1 MMTLLCKQK
10 ALYIK
15 ACVIANGI
23 TDSQGD
29 TLQTTDIKKIFTSFN
44 NQDNFEL
51 NHNNIPINEVSLI
64 ENYINATDEKI
75 GNLIVPKGSWLVV
88 IRVDNPEIKKLILNN
103 EIQGISLYNYVGEK
117 CKANLNGTVRYQD
130 IIDKEC
136 VIPVFIS
143 FVEQGAN
150 GYPLHVMD
158 YETYIQKSK
167 KVKFMDFK
175 EFIDGLKGLIKQAEE
190 VEPVKD
196 EKEEEPMTDEKEN
209 KKEDSTKE
217 PVTEKETDKKGSND
231 KPVIEKEDKIDEKPV
246 TENTEEKPMEK
257 EPSIKELMDR
267 ITALENKIDEIY
279 KEKILDDADDIVEET
294 IAPKIVK
301 SEKELNIREPVKVS
315 NYYEMTN
322 RDPVTGKKIRK

>member
-29 TLQTTDIKKIFTSFN
+29 TLETTDIKKIFTSFN

-190 VEPVKD
+190 VEPT
-196 EKEEEPMTDEKEN
+196 KENTKETEPMTDEKEN
-209 KKEDSTKE
+209 KKDDK
-217 PVTEKETDKKGSND
+217 PVIEKECKTDKE
-231 KPVIEKEDKIDEKPV
+231 PVIEKEDKIDEKPV
-246 TENTEEKPMEK
+246 TENTEEPMEK

-279 KEKILDDADDIVEET
+279 KEKIIDDADDIVEET

>member
-88 IRVDNPEIKKLILNN
+88 IRIDNPEIKKLILNN

-190 VEPVKD
+190 VEPANDK
-196 EKEEEPMTDEKEN
+196 KEEPVTDEKET
-209 KKEDSTKE
+209 KKDDK
-217 PVTEKETDKKGSND
+217 PVIEKECKTDKE
-231 KPVIEKEDKIDEKPV
+231 PVIEKEDKIDEKPV

-267 ITALENKIDEIY
+267 ITALETKIDEIY
-279 KEKILDDADDIVEET
+279 KEEVIDNDEKIVEET

>member
-29 TLQTTDIKKIFTSFN
+29 TLETTDIKKIFTSFN

-88 IRVDNPEIKKLILNN
+88 IRVDNPEIKKLILQN

-196 EKEEEPMTDEKEN
+196 EKEEPVTDEKEN

-217 PVTEKETDKKGSND
+217 PV
-231 KPVIEKEDKIDEKPV
+231 IEKECKPDDEPTIEKA
-246 TENTEEKPMEK
+246 EEPMEN
-257 EPSIKELMDR
+257 EPSIKELIDR

-279 KEKILDDADDIVEET
+279 KKEVIDDDDKTTDET

>member
-29 TLQTTDIKKIFTSFN
+29 TLETTDIKKIFTSFN
-44 NQDNFEL
+44 NQDSFEL

-75 GNLIVPKGSWLVV
+75 GNLTVPRGSWLVV

-103 EIQGISLYNYVGEK
+103 EIQGISLYNYIGEK

-190 VEPVKD
+190 VEPAND
-196 EKEEEPMTDEKEN
+196 KEEEPMTDEKE
-209 KKEDSTKE
+209 
-217 PVTEKETDKKGSND
+217 TDKKVSND
-231 KPVIEKEDKIDEKPV
+231 EPVIEKEDKIDEKPV

-257 EPSIKELMDR
+257 EPTIKELMDR
-267 ITALENKIDEIY
+267 ITALETKIDEIY
-279 KEKILDDADDIVEET
+279 KEKIIDDTDDIVEET

>member
-1 MMTLLCKQK
+1 MTLLCKQK

-75 GNLIVPKGSWLVV
+75 GNLIVPRGSWLVV
-88 IRVDNPEIKKLILNN
+88 IRVDNPEIKKLILQN

-190 VEPVKD
+190 VEP
-196 EKEEEPMTDEKEN
+196 TKEN
-209 KKEDSTKE
+209 TKE
-217 PVTEKETDKKGSND
+217 TEPATEEETDKKVST
-231 KPVIEKEDKIDEKPV
+231 KEPVIEKEDKITEEPV
-246 TENTEEKPMEK
+246 TENTKEEPMEK

-279 KEKILDDADDIVEET
+279 KEKIIDDADDIVEET

>member
-88 IRVDNPEIKKLILNN
+88 IRVDNPEIKKLILQN

-190 VEPVKD
+190 VEPTKD
-196 EKEEEPMTDEKEN
+196 EKEEPVTDEKEN
-209 KKEDSTKE
+209 KKEEVSTKE
-217 PVTEKETDKKGSND
+217 
-231 KPVIEKEDKIDEKPV
+231 PVIEKEDKINNEPV
-246 TENTEEKPMEK
+246 TENTEEKPIEK

-267 ITALENKIDEIY
+267 ITALETKIDEIY
-279 KEKILDDADDIVEET
+279 KEKIIDDADDIVEET

>member
-29 TLQTTDIKKIFTSFN
+29 TLETTDIKKIFTSFN
-44 NQDNFEL
+44 NQDSFEL

-75 GNLIVPKGSWLVV
+75 GNLTVPKGSWVIV

-117 CKANLNGTVRYQD
+117 CKANLNGTIRYQD

-190 VEPVKD
+190 VEPTKD
-196 EKEEEPMTDEKEN
+196 KKEEPMTDEKE
-209 KKEDSTKE
+209 
-217 PVTEKETDKKGSND
+217 TEKEDKPVIEKECKTDEE
-231 KPVIEKEDKIDEKPV
+231 PVIEKEDKISEKPV
-246 TENTEEKPMEK
+246 TENTEEKPVEN
-257 EPSIKELMDR
+257 EPSLKELMDR

-279 KEKILDDADDIVEET
+279 KEKIIDDADDIAEET

>member
-1 MMTLLCKQK
+1 MTLLCKQK

-75 GNLIVPKGSWLVV
+75 GNLIVPRGSWLVV

-190 VEPVKD
+190 VEPVND
-196 EKEEEPMTDEKEN
+196 
-209 KKEDSTKE
+209 KKEE
-217 PVTEKETDKKGSND
+217 PVTDEKETDKKVSND
-231 KPVIEKEDKIDEKPV
+231 DPVIEKECKTDEEPVIEKEDKIDEKPV
-246 TENTEEKPMEK
+246 TENTEEPMEN

-267 ITALENKIDEIY
+267 IVALETKIDEIY
-279 KEKILDDADDIVEET
+279 KEEVIDDDEKIVEET

>member
-75 GNLIVPKGSWLVV
+75 GNLIVPRGSWLVV

-190 VEPVKD
+190 VEPT
-196 EKEEEPMTDEKEN
+196 KENTKEPEPMTDEKET
-209 KKEDSTKE
+209 KKDDK
-217 PVTEKETDKKGSND
+217 PVIEKECKTDEE
-231 KPVIEKEDKIDEKPV
+231 PVIEKEDKIDEKPV
-246 TENTEEKPMEK
+246 TENTEEPMEN

-279 KEKILDDADDIVEET
+279 KEEVIDDDNKTTEET

>member
-29 TLQTTDIKKIFTSFN
+29 TLETTDIKKIFTSFN

-75 GNLIVPKGSWLVV
+75 GNLIVPRGSWLVV
-88 IRVDNPEIKKLILNN
+88 IRVDNPEIKKLILKN

-117 CKANLNGTVRYQD
+117 CKANLNGTVRYKD

-190 VEPVKD
+190 VEPAND
-196 EKEEEPMTDEKEN
+196 KEEEPVTD
-209 KKEDSTKE
+209 
-217 PVTEKETDKKGSND
+217 EKETDKKVSND
-231 KPVIEKEDKIDEKPV
+231 EPVIEKECKTDKEPVIEKA
-246 TENTEEKPMEK
+246 EEEKIEEPMEN

-279 KEKILDDADDIVEET
+279 KEKIIDDADDIVEET

>member
-75 GNLIVPKGSWLVV
+75 GNLIVPSGSWLVV

-190 VEPVKD
+190 VEPANDK
-196 EKEEEPMTDEKEN
+196 KEEPVTDEKETN
-209 KKEDSTKE
+209 KKVSTDE
-217 PVTEKETDKKGSND
+217 
-231 KPVIEKEDKIDEKPV
+231 PVIEKEDKISEEPV
-246 TENTEEKPMEK
+246 TENTEEPMEN

-267 ITALENKIDEIY
+267 IEALETKIDEIY
-279 KEKILDDADDIVEET
+279 KEEVIDDDKIVEET

>member
-29 TLQTTDIKKIFTSFN
+29 TLETTDIKKIFTSFN

-75 GNLIVPKGSWLVV
+75 GNLIVPKGSWLIV

-190 VEPVKD
+190 VEPVND
-196 EKEEEPMTDEKEN
+196 KEEEPVTD
-209 KKEDSTKE
+209 
-217 PVTEKETDKKGSND
+217 EKETDKKVSND
-231 KPVIEKEDKIDEKPV
+231 EPVIEKECKTDEEPV
-246 TENTEEKPMEK
+246 IEKAEEEPIEN

-279 KEKILDDADDIVEET
+279 KEEVTDNDDKTTEET

>member
-75 GNLIVPKGSWLVV
+75 GNLIVPRGSWLVV
-88 IRVDNPEIKKLILNN
+88 IRVDNPEIKKLILQN

-190 VEPVKD
+190 VEPANDK
-196 EKEEEPMTDEKEN
+196 KEEPVTDEKEN

-217 PVTEKETDKKGSND
+217 PV
-231 KPVIEKEDKIDEKPV
+231 IEKECKTDDEPTIKKA
-246 TENTEEKPMEK
+246 EEEPIEK

-279 KEKILDDADDIVEET
+279 KEKIIDDADDIVEET

>member
-75 GNLIVPKGSWLVV
+75 GNLIVPQGSWLVV

-190 VEPVKD
+190 VEPANDK
-196 EKEEEPMTDEKEN
+196 KEEPVTDEKEN

-217 PVTEKETDKKGSND
+217 
-231 KPVIEKEDKIDEKPV
+231 PVIEKEDKIDEKPV
-246 TENTEEKPMEK
+246 TENTEEKPMEN

-279 KEKILDDADDIVEET
+279 KEEVIDKNDDEIMEEP

>member
-29 TLQTTDIKKIFTSFN
+29 TLETTDIKKIFTSFN

-75 GNLIVPKGSWLVV
+75 GNLIVPRGSWLVV

-143 FVEQGAN
+143 FVEHGAN

-190 VEPVKD
+190 VEPT
-196 EKEEEPMTDEKEN
+196 KENTKEPEPMTDEKEN
-209 KKEDSTKE
+209 KKDDK
-217 PVTEKETDKKGSND
+217 PVIEKECKTDEE
-231 KPVIEKEDKIDEKPV
+231 PVIEKEDKIDEKPV
-246 TENTEEKPMEK
+246 TENTEEPMEK

-279 KEKILDDADDIVEET
+279 KEKIIDDADDIVEET

>member
-29 TLQTTDIKKIFTSFN
+29 TLETTDIKKIFTSFN

-190 VEPVKD
+190 VEPT
-196 EKEEEPMTDEKEN
+196 KENSKETEPMTDEKEN
-209 KKEDSTKE
+209 KKDDK
-217 PVTEKETDKKGSND
+217 PVIEKECKTDEE
-231 KPVIEKEDKIDEKPV
+231 PVIEKEDKIDEKPV
-246 TENTEEKPMEK
+246 TENTEEPMEK

-279 KEKILDDADDIVEET
+279 KEKIIDDADDIVEET

>member
-1 MMTLLCKQK
+1 MTLLCKQK

-196 EKEEEPMTDEKEN
+196 EKEE
-209 KKEDSTKE
+209 
-217 PVTEKETDKKGSND
+217 PVTDEKETDKKVSND
-231 KPVIEKEDKIDEKPV
+231 EPVIEKECKTDEEPVIEKEDKIDEKPV
-246 TENTEEKPMEK
+246 TENTEEPMEK

-279 KEKILDDADDIVEET
+279 KEKIIDDADDIVEET

>member
-10 ALYIK
+10 PLYIK

-75 GNLIVPKGSWLVV
+75 GNLIVPRGSWLVV

-190 VEPVKD
+190 VEPAND
-196 EKEEEPMTDEKEN
+196 
-209 KKEDSTKE
+209 KKEE
-217 PVTEKETDKKGSND
+217 PVTDEKETDKKVSND
-231 KPVIEKEDKIDEKPV
+231 EPVIEKECKTDKEPVIEKEDKIDNEPV
-246 TENTEEKPMEK
+246 TENTEEKPMEN

-279 KEKILDDADDIVEET
+279 KEEVIDNDDDIVEET

>member
-29 TLQTTDIKKIFTSFN
+29 TLETTDIKKIFTSFN

-88 IRVDNPEIKKLILNN
+88 IRVDNPEIKKLILQN

-196 EKEEEPMTDEKEN
+196 GKEEEPVTD
-209 KKEDSTKE
+209 
-217 PVTEKETDKKGSND
+217 EKETDKKVSND
-231 KPVIEKEDKIDEKPV
+231 EPVIEKEDKIDNEPV
-246 TENTEEKPMEK
+246 TENTEEKPMEN

-267 ITALENKIDEIY
+267 ITVLENKIDEIY
-279 KEKILDDADDIVEET
+279 KEKIIDDADDIVEET

>member
-190 VEPVKD
+190 VEPANDK
-196 EKEEEPMTDEKEN
+196 KEEPVTDEKET
-209 KKEDSTKE
+209 KKDDK
-217 PVTEKETDKKGSND
+217 PVIEKECKTDEE
-231 KPVIEKEDKIDEKPV
+231 PVIEKEDKIDEKPV
-246 TENTEEKPMEK
+246 TENTEEPMEK

-279 KEKILDDADDIVEET
+279 KEEVIDDEKIVEEP

>member
-75 GNLIVPKGSWLVV
+75 GNLIVPRGSWLVV
-88 IRVDNPEIKKLILNN
+88 IRVDNPEIKKLILQN

-190 VEPVKD
+190 VEPVND
-196 EKEEEPMTDEKEN
+196 
-209 KKEDSTKE
+209 KKEE
-217 PVTEKETDKKGSND
+217 PVTDEKETDKKVSND
-231 KPVIEKEDKIDEKPV
+231 EPVIEKECKTDEEPV
-246 TENTEEKPMEK
+246 TENTEEPVEN

-279 KEKILDDADDIVEET
+279 KEEVIDDDEKKVEET

>member
-29 TLQTTDIKKIFTSFN
+29 TLETTDIKKIFTSFN

-75 GNLIVPKGSWLVV
+75 GNLTVPTGSWLVV

-196 EKEEEPMTDEKEN
+196 EKEE
-209 KKEDSTKE
+209 
-217 PVTEKETDKKGSND
+217 PVTDEKETDKKVPND
-231 KPVIEKEDKIDEKPV
+231 KPVIEKECKTDEEPV
-246 TENTEEKPMEK
+246 IEKAEEEPIEN

-267 ITALENKIDEIY
+267 ITALETKIDEIY
-279 KEKILDDADDIVEET
+279 KEEVTDDDNKTTEET

-301 SEKELNIREPVKVS
+301 SEKELNIMEPVKVS

>member
-29 TLQTTDIKKIFTSFN
+29 TLETTDIKKIFTSFN

-136 VIPVFIS
+136 VIPIFIS

-190 VEPVKD
+190 VEPT
-196 EKEEEPMTDEKEN
+196 KENSKETEPATDEK
-209 KKEDSTKE
+209 KE
-217 PVTEKETDKKGSND
+217 PVTEEETDKKGSND
-231 KPVIEKEDKIDEKPV
+231 KPVIEKEDKIDNEPV
-246 TENTEEKPMEK
+246 TENTEEPMEK

-279 KEKILDDADDIVEET
+279 KEEVIDDDEKIVEEP

>member
-29 TLQTTDIKKIFTSFN
+29 TLETTDIKKIFTSFN

-190 VEPVKD
+190 VEPAND
-196 EKEEEPMTDEKEN
+196 
-209 KKEDSTKE
+209 KKEE
-217 PVTEKETDKKGSND
+217 PVTDEKETDKKVSND
-231 KPVIEKEDKIDEKPV
+231 KPVIEKECKTDEEPVIEKEDKIDEKPV
-246 TENTEEKPMEK
+246 TENTEEPMEK

-267 ITALENKIDEIY
+267 ITALETKIDEIY
-279 KEKILDDADDIVEET
+279 KEEVIDNDDKTTEET

>member
-1 MMTLLCKQK
+1 MTLLCKQK

-190 VEPVKD
+190 VEPT
-196 EKEEEPMTDEKEN
+196 KENTEETEPVTDEKET

-217 PVTEKETDKKGSND
+217 PV
-231 KPVIEKEDKIDEKPV
+231 IEKEDKISEEPV
-246 TENTEEKPMEK
+246 TENTEEPMEN

-267 ITALENKIDEIY
+267 IEALENKIDEIY
-279 KEKILDDADDIVEET
+279 KEEVIDDDKIVEET

>member
-1 MMTLLCKQK
+1 MTLLCKQK

-88 IRVDNPEIKKLILNN
+88 IRVDNPEIKKLILQN

-190 VEPVKD
+190 VEPTKD
-196 EKEEEPMTDEKEN
+196 EKEEPMTDEKE
-209 KKEDSTKE
+209 
-217 PVTEKETDKKGSND
+217 TDKKVSND
-231 KPVIEKEDKIDEKPV
+231 KPVIEKECKTDEEPVIEKEDKIDEKPV
-246 TENTEEKPMEK
+246 TENTEEPMEK

-279 KEKILDDADDIVEET
+279 KEEVIDDDNKTTDET

>member
-190 VEPVKD
+190 VEPAND
-196 EKEEEPMTDEKEN
+196 
-209 KKEDSTKE
+209 KKEE
-217 PVTEKETDKKGSND
+217 PVTDEKETDKKVSND
-231 KPVIEKEDKIDEKPV
+231 EPVIEKECKTDKEPVIEKEDKIDEEPV
-246 TENTEEKPMEK
+246 TENTEEPMEK

-267 ITALENKIDEIY
+267 IAALENKIDEIY
-279 KEKILDDADDIVEET
+279 KEEVIDNDDKTTEET

>member
-29 TLQTTDIKKIFTSFN
+29 TLETTDIKKIFTSFN

-64 ENYINATDEKI
+64 ENYITATDEKI
-75 GNLIVPKGSWLVV
+75 GNLIVPRGSWLVV

-190 VEPVKD
+190 VEPT
-196 EKEEEPMTDEKEN
+196 KENTKEPEPMTDEKET
-209 KKEDSTKE
+209 KKDDK
-217 PVTEKETDKKGSND
+217 PVIEKECKTDEE
-231 KPVIEKEDKIDEKPV
+231 PVIEKEDKIDEKPV
-246 TENTEEKPMEK
+246 TENTEEPMEK

-279 KEKILDDADDIVEET
+279 KEEVIDDDNKTTEET

>member
-29 TLQTTDIKKIFTSFN
+29 TLETTDIKKIFTSFN
-44 NQDNFEL
+44 NQDSFEL

-117 CKANLNGTVRYQD
+117 CKANLNGTIRYQD

-190 VEPVKD
+190 VEPVNDK
-196 EKEEEPMTDEKEN
+196 KEEPVTDEKET
-209 KKEDSTKE
+209 KKEDK
-217 PVTEKETDKKGSND
+217 PVIEKECKTDEE
-231 KPVIEKEDKIDEKPV
+231 PVIEKEDKIDEKPV
-246 TENTEEKPMEK
+246 TENTEEPIEN

-267 ITALENKIDEIY
+267 ITALETKIDEIY
-279 KEKILDDADDIVEET
+279 KKEVIDKDDDDKTTDET

>member
-29 TLQTTDIKKIFTSFN
+29 TLETTDIKKIFTSFN

-190 VEPVKD
+190 VEPT
-196 EKEEEPMTDEKEN
+196 KETEPMTDEKE
-209 KKEDSTKE
+209 
-217 PVTEKETDKKGSND
+217 TDKKVSNNEPVIEKECKTD
-231 KPVIEKEDKIDEKPV
+231 EEPVIEKEDKIDEKPV
-246 TENTEEKPMEK
+246 TENTEEPMEN

-279 KEKILDDADDIVEET
+279 KEEVIDDDKTVEET

>member
-29 TLQTTDIKKIFTSFN
+29 TLETTDIKKIFTSFN

-158 YETYIQKSK
+158 YKTYIQKSK

-190 VEPVKD
+190 VEP
-196 EKEEEPMTDEKEN
+196 EN
-209 KKEDSTKE
+209 DKKEE
-217 PVTEKETDKKGSND
+217 PVTDEKETDKKVSND
-231 KPVIEKEDKIDEKPV
+231 EPVIEKECKTDDEPTIKKAEEDKI
-246 TENTEEKPMEK
+246 EEPMEK

-267 ITALENKIDEIY
+267 LEALENKIDEIY
-279 KEKILDDADDIVEET
+279 KEKIIDDADDIVEET

>member
-29 TLQTTDIKKIFTSFN
+29 TLETTDIKKIFTSFN

-75 GNLIVPKGSWLVV
+75 GNLIVPKGSWVIV

-190 VEPVKD
+190 VEPVND
-196 EKEEEPMTDEKEN
+196 EKEEPMTDEKETD
-209 KKEDSTKE
+209 KKVSTKE
-217 PVTEKETDKKGSND
+217 
-231 KPVIEKEDKIDEKPV
+231 PVIEKEDKIDEKPV
-246 TENTEEKPMEK
+246 TENTEEKPIEK

-279 KEKILDDADDIVEET
+279 KEEVIDDDNKTTDET

>member
-136 VIPVFIS
+136 VIPIFIS

-190 VEPVKD
+190 VEPAND
-196 EKEEEPMTDEKEN
+196 
-209 KKEDSTKE
+209 KKEE
-217 PVTEKETDKKGSND
+217 PVTDEKETDKKVSTD
-231 KPVIEKEDKIDEKPV
+231 EPVIEKEDKISEEPV
-246 TENTEEKPMEK
+246 TENTEEKPMEN

-267 ITALENKIDEIY
+267 IEALETKINEIY
-279 KEKILDDADDIVEET
+279 KEEVIDDDKIVEET

>member
-29 TLQTTDIKKIFTSFN
+29 TLETTDIKKIFTSFN
-44 NQDNFEL
+44 NQDSFEL

-190 VEPVKD
+190 VEPVNDK
-196 EKEEEPMTDEKEN
+196 KEEPMTDEKETD
-209 KKEDSTKE
+209 KKVSTKE
-217 PVTEKETDKKGSND
+217 
-231 KPVIEKEDKIDEKPV
+231 PVIEKEDKIDEKPV
-246 TENTEEKPMEK
+246 TENTEEPMEK

-279 KEKILDDADDIVEET
+279 KEKIIDDADDIAEET

>member
-29 TLQTTDIKKIFTSFN
+29 TLETTDIKKIFTSFN
-44 NQDNFEL
+44 NQDSFEL

-75 GNLIVPKGSWLVV
+75 GNLIVPKGSWVIV

-143 FVEQGAN
+143 FVEHGAN

-190 VEPVKD
+190 VEPV
-196 EKEEEPMTDEKEN
+196 TDEKET
-209 KKEDSTKE
+209 KKEDK
-217 PVTEKETDKKGSND
+217 PVIEKECKTDE

-246 TENTEEKPMEK
+246 TENTEEPMEN

-267 ITALENKIDEIY
+267 IEALENKIDEIY
-279 KEKILDDADDIVEET
+279 KEKIIDDADDIAEET

>member
-29 TLQTTDIKKIFTSFN
+29 TLETTDIKKIFTSFN

-190 VEPVKD
+190 VEPT
-196 EKEEEPMTDEKEN
+196 KENSKETEPVTDEKET
-209 KKEDSTKE
+209 KKDDK
-217 PVTEKETDKKGSND
+217 PVIEKECKTDKE
-231 KPVIEKEDKIDEKPV
+231 PVIEKEDKIDEKQV
-246 TENTEEKPMEK
+246 TENTEEPMEK

-279 KEKILDDADDIVEET
+279 KEEVIDDDNKTTDET

>member
-190 VEPVKD
+190 VEPT
-196 EKEEEPMTDEKEN
+196 KENTEETEPMTDEKE
-209 KKEDSTKE
+209 
-217 PVTEKETDKKGSND
+217 TDKKVSTD
-231 KPVIEKEDKIDEKPV
+231 EPVIEKEDKISEEPV
-246 TENTEEKPMEK
+246 TENTEEPMEK

-267 ITALENKIDEIY
+267 IEALENKIDEIY
-279 KEKILDDADDIVEET
+279 KEEVIDDDKIVEET

>member
-190 VEPVKD
+190 VEPANDK
-196 EKEEEPMTDEKEN
+196 KEEPVTDEKET
-209 KKEDSTKE
+209 KKDDK
-217 PVTEKETDKKGSND
+217 PVIEKECKTDKE
-231 KPVIEKEDKIDEKPV
+231 PVIEKEDKIDEKPV
-246 TENTEEKPMEK
+246 TENTEEKPIDE
-257 EPSIKELMDR
+257 EPSIKELLDR
-267 ITALENKIDEIY
+267 IEALETKIDEIY
-279 KEKILDDADDIVEET
+279 KEEVIDNDDKTTEET

>member
-88 IRVDNPEIKKLILNN
+88 IRVDNPEIKKLILQN

-130 IIDKEC
+130 IMDKEC

-190 VEPVKD
+190 VEPTKD
-196 EKEEEPMTDEKEN
+196 EKEEEPVTDEKET
-209 KKEDSTKE
+209 KKEEDSTKE
-217 PVTEKETDKKGSND
+217 
-231 KPVIEKEDKIDEKPV
+231 PVIEKEDKIDEKPV
-246 TENTEEKPMEK
+246 TKNTKEEPIEK

-267 ITALENKIDEIY
+267 IEALENKIDEIY
-279 KEKILDDADDIVEET
+279 KEEVIDDDNKTTDET